1 MSVRQAQCLRR
12 KATDAERRLW
22 SRLRNRKAAGLK
34 FRRQHPVG
42 DRIVDFFCAE
52 AKLAIEIDG
61 SGHCRH
67 FGQTSDLD
75 RQIELYE
82 EGIRVLRFYNSD
94 IFENLD
100 GVVNRIIYV
109 IDPERSLWAQRPIEN
124 QHAVLLPLAG
134 PHLGP
139 LPKGKG

>member
-1 MSVRQAQCLRR
+1 MSVQQAQRLRR
-12 KATDAERRLW
+12 KATDAEKRLW

-42 DRIVDFFCAE
+42 DRIVDSFCAE
-52 AKLAIEIDG
+52 AKLAIELDG
-61 SGHCRH
+61 SGHCCH

-82 EGIRVLRFYNSD
+82 KGIRVLRFYNND

-109 IDPERSLWAQRPIEN
+109 IDPERSLWAQRSIEN
-124 QHAVLLPLAG
+124 QGAVLPTLAG
-134 PHLGP
+134 PHLCP
-139 LPKGKG
+139 LPEGEG